1 ASGSRSGPA
10 ARGADPNGNARREL
24 AMTPFTRTLI
34 AALVLGGAQAA
45 AANVVTVDSTA
56 RGYQLSTTVS
66 YAGIDLESPSGAE
79 TLHRRLSHAAERV
92 CAPLKS
98 RHVSQVREHRQCLA
112 DTLAR
117 AVAGVDRPMLTRYH
131 MQKTGQDLPA
141 VAKR

>member
-1 ASGSRSGPA
+1 
-10 ARGADPNGNARREL
+10 
-24 AMTPFTRTLI
+24 MTPFTRTLI
-34 AALVLGGAQAA
+34 AALVLGGAPVAA
-45 AANVVTVDSTA
+45 ADVVTVDSNA
-56 RGYQLSTTVS
+56 HGYQLSTTVR
-66 YAGIDLESPSGAE
+66 YAGIDLDSATGAE

-98 RHVSQVREHRQCLA
+98 RQVSLLREHRQCVA
-112 DTLAR
+112 DTLSR